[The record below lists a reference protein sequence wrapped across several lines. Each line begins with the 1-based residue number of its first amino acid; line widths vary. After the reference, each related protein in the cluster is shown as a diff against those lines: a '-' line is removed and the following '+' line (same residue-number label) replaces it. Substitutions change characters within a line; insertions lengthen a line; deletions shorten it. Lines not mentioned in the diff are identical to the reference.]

1 MSYAKNTNVT
11 KNSPGY
17 IKSYVKNRFN
27 VTAGALCM
35 TGKINTVTLVTLK
48 LTKHFV
54 NTLRP
59 MYTTIYNNNIKLYI
73 FNVTDVT
80 ALVALTTT
88 TFLGYI
94 TNVTLT

>member
-11 KNSPGY
+11 KNSTGY

-80 ALVALTTT
+80 ALY
-88 TFLGYI
+88 TFKNQLVTGYI
-94 TNVTLT
+94 NDVT